1 MLEELNAACAS
12 TGVTVSVHNSLLCSP
27 LAKWGNDDQCARSS
41 LARRARLPYVAANM
55 PDAMVVKCYACGTFQ
70 VVKQHLPMQN
80 RFTCKVTQCKI
91 EQPMNAFA
99 DKGVVLRSYDVR
111 EMVAAAKR
119 LNAEKLEQR
128 SKGVLSHQKDRIMQE
143 LNEKRALRLEQSR
156 MLVAYGNV
164 H

>member
-1 MLEELNAACAS
+1 
-12 TGVTVSVHNSLLCSP
+12 
-27 LAKWGNDDQCARSS
+27 
-41 LARRARLPYVAANM
+41 M

-143 LNEKRALRLEQSR
+143 LNEKLGV
-156 MLVAYGNV
+156 LVILIVKDPAGYELCLVSSETFFPSVVGATNYEGPDWGHRRV
-164 H
+164 NSSQVAPA

>member
-1 MLEELNAACAS
+1 MVLGLLAPCLEHVAHETVELAE
-12 TGVTVSVHNSLLCSP
+12 VSALLRSRQVWPRLNS
-27 LAKWGNDDQCARSS
+27 AF
-41 LARRARLPYVAANM
+41 ARRPRLPHVVANM

>member
-1 MLEELNAACAS
+1 
-12 TGVTVSVHNSLLCSP
+12 
-27 LAKWGNDDQCARSS
+27 
-41 LARRARLPYVAANM
+41 M
-55 PDAMVVKCYACGTFQ
+55 PVAMVVKCYACGTFQ

>member
-1 MLEELNAACAS
+1 MALVDSKVEP
-12 TGVTVSVHNSLLCSP
+12 TSP
-27 LAKWGNDDQCARSS
+27 PGW
-41 LARRARLPYVAANM
+41 
-55 PDAMVVKCYACGTFQ
+55 
-70 VVKQHLPMQN
+70 
-80 RFTCKVTQCKI
+80 
-91 EQPMNAFA
+91 
-99 DKGVVLRSYDVR
+99 
-111 EMVAAAKR
+111 VAAAKR